1 MTEQTTP
8 YGWIYI
14 GFDFLLNPNIGLML
28 YAKWRLGYSNN
39 GVQNPDL
46 MIGGQELHPTLFNP

>member
-1 MTEQTTP
+1 MH
-8 YGWIYI
+8 GSI
-14 GFDFLLNPNIGLML
+14 GSDFLLNPNIGLML
-28 YAKWRLGYSNN
+28 YSKWRLGYSNN